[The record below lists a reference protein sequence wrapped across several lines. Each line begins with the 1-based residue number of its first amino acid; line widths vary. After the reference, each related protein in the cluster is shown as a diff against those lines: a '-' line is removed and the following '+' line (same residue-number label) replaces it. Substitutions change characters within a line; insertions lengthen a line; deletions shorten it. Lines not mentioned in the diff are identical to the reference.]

1 MRLVILTNEL
11 LKEELLA
18 QGLRQD
24 IEMIWVNSPLELLH
38 HPGADA
44 YIDLLFNGEPERI
57 RLLQQAST
65 NSIIVNDVTQV
76 NELPSE
82 FVLINGWTTF
92 LKRNT
97 IEASCKEEKMQSRA
111 EHILDTFNKKIE
123 WMPVTPGFIT
133 ARVVAMIINEA
144 YFSLAEQV
152 STKKEIDIA
161 MKMGTNYPYGP
172 FEWSERIGLKN
183 VYELLHTLSMSN
195 SRYEPAALLKK
206 EVFAA

>member
-1 MRLVILTNEL
+1 MRLVVLTNEL

-18 QGLRQD
+18 QGLRQNV
-24 IEMIWVNSPLELLH
+24 EVIWINSPLEFLD

-44 YIDLLFNGEPERI
+44 YIDLLFNSEPERI
-57 RLLQQAST
+57 RLLQQVNAS
-65 NSIIVNDVTQV
+65 SIIVNDVTQV
-76 NELPSE
+76 NKLPSE

-92 LKRNT
+92 LKRNN
-97 IEASCKEEKMQSRA
+97 IEASCKEKMQSKA
-111 EHILDTFNKKIE
+111 EHILDAFNKKIE
-123 WMPVTPGFIT
+123 WIPVTPGFIT

-161 MKMGTNYPYGP
+161 MKTGTNYPYGP

-206 EVFAA
+206 EAFAA